1 MDSQEGVE
9 VVPLTIAAVDTYTQS
24 LPGVTVGRKW
34 NHRTWLVGDKGFAWE
49 RPFSKADLGRFGDT
63 PPPRGDIVAVIVED
77 LDAKD
82 ALLAIAP
89 AGFFTI
95 PHFAGYPA
103 ILVELRVARADDVRA
118 AILAAHRIAVSA
130 KRPAKR
136 RSRSRRRK

>member
-1 MDSQEGVE
+1 M
-9 VVPLTIAAVDTYTQS
+9 TIAAVGTYAKS

-49 RPFSKADLGRFGDT
+49 RPLNKADLERFGDT

-82 ALLAIAP
+82 AILAIAP
-89 AGFFTI
+89 VGFFTI
-95 PHFAGYPA
+95 PHFVGYPA
-103 ILVELRVARADDVRA
+103 LLVELRIAHTADVRA
-118 AILAAHRIAVSA
+118 AILAAHRIAVARAGA

-136 RSRSRRRK
+136 RKPR